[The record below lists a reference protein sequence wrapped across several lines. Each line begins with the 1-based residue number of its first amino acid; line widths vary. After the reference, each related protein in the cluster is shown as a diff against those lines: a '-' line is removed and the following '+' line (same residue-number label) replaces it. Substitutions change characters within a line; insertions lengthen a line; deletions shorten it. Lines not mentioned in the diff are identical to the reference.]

1 MNLPLGSHSL
11 YTGENRR
18 IGKPLKHADLTP
30 IVRLLVN
37 STVLLVIYCL
47 LIFIAS
53 LAGGMIPRF
62 VRLTHKRMELAVSFV
77 AGLMLGVGA
86 LHLLPHAIVELGPA
100 GKLDHV
106 MWSLMGGFLAMFF
119 VERFFCY
126 HHHDAPDE
134 TPAEAAA
141 AVRCEHGHPH
151 HEHDHAHVH
160 SHSHA
165 HAADSPAAST
175 HGDHA
180 MTWTGA
186 AIGMTLH
193 SVLDGVALAAS
204 VAAEADGHRHAAIAG
219 FGTFLVVFC
228 HKPFDSLTLSMLL
241 ARGRRPS
248 KFQHV
253 VNGLFSLAV
262 VGGVVLFYAG
272 LAGTPGTHDAFLAC
286 SLAFA
291 AGTFLCIAMSDLLP
305 ELQFH
310 HHDRAQLSL
319 ALLGGLAI
327 AWGIGYFESSG
338 HELHAPQGAQQRQ
351 TIESR

>member
-1 MNLPLGSHSL
+1 V
-11 YTGENRR
+11 
-18 IGKPLKHADLTP
+18 TP
-30 IVRLLVN
+30 TLLLVLYC
-37 STVLLVIYCL
+37 SLILV
-47 LIFIAS
+47 AS
-53 LAGGMIPRF
+53 LAGGAVPLV

-86 LHLLPHAIVELGPA
+86 LHLLPHAIVELGSD
-100 GKLDHV
+100 GKLDYV

-134 TPAEAAA
+134 TPDETPEETAA
-141 AVRCEHGHPH
+141 AVRCEHR
-151 HEHDHAHVH
+151 HDRDHDS
-160 SHSHA
+160 SHG
-165 HAADSPAAST
+165 

-193 SVLDGVALAAS
+193 SILDGVALAAS
-204 VAAEADGHRHAAIAG
+204 VAAESAGHGHAAWAG

-228 HKPFDSLTLSMLL
+228 HKPFDSLTLGTLL
-241 ARGRRPS
+241 SRGTRRSPLS
-248 KFQHV
+248 HL

-262 VGGVVLFYAG
+262 VGGVLLFHAG
-272 LAGTPGTHDAFLAC
+272 LAGAPGRHDTFLAC

-310 HHDRAQLSL
+310 HHDRAKLSL
-319 ALLGGLAI
+319 ALLAGLAI
-327 AWGIGYFESSG
+327 AWGVGFFETAG
-338 HELHAPQGAQQRQ
+338 HHRHNTDSAPS
-351 TIESR
+351 ESAGGR

>member
-1 MNLPLGSHSL
+1 MTSSL
-11 YTGENRR
+11 
-18 IGKPLKHADLTP
+18 
-30 IVRLLVN
+30 LLV
-37 STVLLVIYCL
+37 VYCV

-53 LAGGMIPRF
+53 LLGGMIPLV

-86 LHLLPHAIVELGPA
+86 LHLLPHAIVELGPDA
-100 GKLDHV
+100 KLDWV

-119 VERFFCY
+119 VERFFCF

-134 TPAEAAA
+134 TPEEAAEAIG
-141 AVRCEHGHPH
+141 CEHHRGEGHPH
-151 HEHDHAHVH
+151 IHPHGEQPHGEECADGHASDAAGVPMQGEH
-160 SHSHA
+160 S
-165 HAADSPAAST
+165 
-175 HGDHA
+175 

-204 VAAEADGHRHAAIAG
+204 VAADSDGHRHFALAG

-228 HKPFDSLTLSMLL
+228 HKPFDSLTLGTLL
-241 ARGRRPS
+241 ARGTRPS
-248 KFQHV
+248 PLRHV
-253 VNGLFSLAV
+253 VNSLFSLAV
-262 VGGVVLFYAG
+262 VGGVLLFQAG
-272 LAGTPGTHDAFLAC
+272 LAGTPGKHDAFLAC

-310 HHDRAQLSL
+310 HHDRAKLSL
-319 ALLGGLAI
+319 ALLAGLAL
-327 AWGIGYFESSG
+327 AWSVGYFETTG
-338 HELHAPQGAQQRQ
+338 HQIQRPDGASQRASP
-351 TIESR
+351 T

>member
-1 MNLPLGSHSL
+1 
-11 YTGENRR
+11 
-18 IGKPLKHADLTP
+18 
-30 IVRLLVN
+30 VN
-37 STVLLVIYCL
+37 STALLVIYCL

-53 LAGGMIPRF
+53 LVGGMIPQF

-86 LHLLPHAIVELGPA
+86 LHLLPHAIVELGPT

-134 TPAEAAA
+134 TAEEAAA
-141 AVRCEHGHPH
+141 AIRCEHGHH
-151 HEHDHAHVH
+151 HHSHDHAHD
-160 SHSHA
+160 HA
-165 HAADSPAAST
+165 DHQHASDAQGVPT

-186 AIGMTLH
+186 AVGMTLH

-241 ARGRRPS
+241 ARGRRPA
-248 KFQHV
+248 KFQHLI
-253 VNGLFSLAV
+253 NGLFSLAV
-262 VGGVVLFYAG
+262 VGGVLLFHAG
-272 LAGTPGTHDAFLAC
+272 LAGTPGTNDAFLAC

-319 ALLGGLAI
+319 ALLSGLAI
-327 AWGIGYFESSG
+327 AWCIGFFETGS
-338 HELHAPQGAQQRQ
+338 HQMHTPQRTQSPNTVQ
-351 TIESR
+351 TP

>member
-1 MNLPLGSHSL
+1 MTVAPLLAL
-11 YTGENRR
+11 YC
-18 IGKPLKHADLTP
+18 A
-30 IVRLLVN
+30 
-37 STVLLVIYCL
+37 
-47 LIFIAS
+47 LIFVAS
-53 LAGGMIPRF
+53 LLGGMIPLV
-62 VRLTHKRMELAVSFV
+62 VRLTHKRMEMAVSFV

-86 LHLLPHAIVELGPA
+86 LHLLPHAIVELGA
-100 GKLDHV
+100 TGKLDYI

-134 TPAEAAA
+134 DGEQGSGIGVQGTASDVAAGT
-141 AVRCEHGHPH
+141 RCGHDH
-151 HEHDHAHVH
+151 HHHDHAHGH
-160 SHSHA
+160 RR
-165 HAADSPAAST
+165 ADEDAPI

-204 VAAEADGHRHAAIAG
+204 VAAEADGHRHAALAG

-228 HKPFDSLTLSMLL
+228 HKPFDSLTLGTLL
-241 ARGRRPS
+241 ARGPRRSPAS
-248 KFQHV
+248 HFI
-253 VNGLFSLAV
+253 NALFSLAV
-262 VGGVVLFYAG
+262 VGGVLLFQAG
-272 LAGTPGTHDAFLAC
+272 LAGTPGQHDAFLAC

-310 HHDRAQLSL
+310 HHDRIQLSV
-319 ALLGGLAI
+319 ALLAGLAI
-327 AWGIGYFESSG
+327 AWLIGFFETSG
-338 HELHAPQGAQQRQ
+338 HQLPP
-351 TIESR
+351 T